1 MAIPAPSPSSRPRC
15 WPRKA
20 ALPERGLAT
29 CRLFSRR
36 CCCSSFEH
44 LLIDSCA
51 SRKPGSS
58 SDGTTRRR
66 TESSIGN
73 AGPKS
78 SRSSLFRSKPFH
90 PSLFRLSC
98 LNQMEAAMRK
108 LLVTAIASLA
118 LVSGSLLIANR
129 AEAGASASA
138 PSKYSNQAA
147 SAHQVRTVRHENF
160 PITEYSSSSA
170 KNQRH

>member
-1 MAIPAPSPSSRPRC
+1 
-15 WPRKA
+15 
-20 ALPERGLAT
+20 
-29 CRLFSRR
+29 
-36 CCCSSFEH
+36 
-44 LLIDSCA
+44 
-51 SRKPGSS
+51 
-58 SDGTTRRR
+58 
-66 TESSIGN
+66 
-73 AGPKS
+73 
-78 SRSSLFRSKPFH
+78 
-90 PSLFRLSC
+90 
-98 LNQMEAAMRK
+98 MEAAMRK